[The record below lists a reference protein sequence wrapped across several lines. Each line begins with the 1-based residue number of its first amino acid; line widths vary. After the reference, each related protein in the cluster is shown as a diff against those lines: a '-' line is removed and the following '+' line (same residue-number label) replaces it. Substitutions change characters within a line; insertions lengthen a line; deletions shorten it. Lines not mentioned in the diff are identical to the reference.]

1 MSSYYMH
8 SPTPA
13 IDENIAPTGT
23 ARSSDD
29 KVLALMTVNLNT
41 LESSESKKATIKLL
55 EIESPGGTT
64 RTVKNQDVHV
74 VEDFKGVAMARF
86 EALED
91 AVRGLVNGKKDSDK
105 RIEDSDKRIED
116 SDKRIEVLDK
126 RIEVLDKRI
135 EVLETYKAS
144 SHERIKDLKNCK
156 KELVKAHND
165 SLKEVAALK
174 NQVGE
179 LENYIFF
186 GPVLESEIMFP

>member
-105 RIEDSDKRIED
+105 RIEDSDKRIE
-116 SDKRIEVLDK
+116 
-126 RIEVLDKRI
+126 
-135 EVLETYKAS
+135 VLETYKAS

-165 SLKEVAALK
+165 SLKEVVALK

>member
-126 RIEVLDKRI
+126 RIEVL
-135 EVLETYKAS
+135 ETYKAS

-156 KELVKAHND
+156 KELVKAHNE
-165 SLKEVAALK
+165 SLKEVVALK

>member
-1 MSSYYMH
+1 MH

-13 IDENIAPTGT
+13 IDENIAPTGM

-105 RIEDSDKRIED
+105 RIEVS
-116 SDKRIEVLDK
+116 DK

-165 SLKEVAALK
+165 SLKEVVALK